1 MLKNIFDWGCA
12 LGVKQIDKT
21 VIKETGY
28 ITLWVLIFS
37 TLMQAIFL
45 ILRRW
50 DHTVLL
56 GHLLGGGAAVL
67 NFFLMGLTVQNAL
80 TKDDKDARTA
90 MKVSQLYRNLLLLAV
105 AVVGMLV
112 PSFDAWTTIVPLL
125 FPRIAIALRSLL
137 KRTEQ

>member
-1 MLKNIFDWGCA
+1 
-12 LGVKQIDKT
+12 
-21 VIKETGY
+21 
-28 ITLWVLIFS
+28 
-37 TLMQAIFL
+37 MQAIFL

-50 DHTVLL
+50 DYTVLL
-56 GHLLGGGAAVL
+56 GNLLGGGAAVL

-137 KRTEQ
+137 QRTEQ

>member
-1 MLKNIFDWGCA
+1 M
-12 LGVKQIDKT
+12 KQIDKT

-50 DHTVLL
+50 DYTALL
-56 GHLLGGGAAVL
+56 GNLLGGGAAVL

-80 TKDDKDARTA
+80 TKDDKHARTA

-105 AVVGMLV
+105 AVAGMLV

-137 KRTEQ
+137 KRTEQCTAFVGRR